1 MIFTSIKK
9 VIRTGAFSSCYRLN
23 FAALAEAFD
32 LWLTNSVKAQASRPI
47 NPQNIN
53 VLHAKGFPDF

>member
-23 FAALAEAFD
+23 FAALTEALD
-32 LWLTNSVKAQASRPI
+32 LCSTIAVKTQASRPI